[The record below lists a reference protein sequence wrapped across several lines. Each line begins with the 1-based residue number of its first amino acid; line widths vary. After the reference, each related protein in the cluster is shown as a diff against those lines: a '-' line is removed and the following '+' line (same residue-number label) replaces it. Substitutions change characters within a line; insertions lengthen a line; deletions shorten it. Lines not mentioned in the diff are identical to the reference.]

1 MASMNSGKRS
11 VPRISHF
18 LVSEP
23 SFRRLEVSTVF
34 AALGHFRGW
43 FCWRHFFFRSQNGG
57 CFLCSKKRWGKL
69 HQPHQFH
76 GFSLKKWPHRN
87 KTQLS
92 SYKKHKPNLH
102 CINYY
107 WYICILLSVLL
118 TFWYGFSKQKKTSK
132 TLMPQ
137 KIHALLYMK
146 MHQAI
151 HDFLKGS
158 WNSIRC
164 KQQWP
169 AGARWMLR
177 QFGGDPRSIR
187 MSKRWTGWI
196 GDGGWK
202 DDLDGDLGVW
212 WRFRMA
218 DG

>member
-18 LVSEP
+18 LVEFRF
-23 SFRRLEVSTVF
+23 FRRLEVF
-34 AALGHFRGW
+34 DMFRGVGSLQGVLLGA
-43 FCWRHFFFRSQNGG
+43 FFFRSQNRG

-76 GFSLKKWPHRN
+76 GFSFKKMPHRN
-87 KTQLS
+87 KTQQS
-92 SYKKHKPNLH
+92 SYKNHKPNLH

-107 WYICILLSVLL
+107 WYICILVSVLL

-132 TLMPQ
+132 TVVSK

-151 HDFLKGS
+151 HHFLKGS

-169 AGARWMLR
+169 ARARWMLG
-177 QFGGDPRSIR
+177 QFGGTRSIR

-196 GDGGWK
+196 GDGCWK
-202 DDLDGDLGVW
+202 DDLDSRLGGLVEI
-212 WRFRMA
+212 
-218 DG
+218 